1 MKEDDLEETVRLV
14 SVSMNV
20 EEAAWA
26 RQTMEFYFSCSKHG
40 IDSGRQYYV
49 WRDDGKICGLVG
61 LHRYIWGSEENVWLS
76 WFAVHPKHQDRGIGS
91 TLMDAV
97 KEHAARAGYKKLL
110 IETYDSPTFKKAR
123 SFYRARGFRQ
133 VGRVENYLPDG
144 SAMIVFA
151 MPLTK

>member
-1 MKEDDLEETVRLV
+1 M
-14 SVSMNV
+14 
-20 EEAAWA
+20 
-26 RQTMEFYFSCSKHG
+26 G
-40 IDSGRQYYV
+40 PYV

-133 VGRVENYLPDG
+133 VGRALENEPRR
-144 SAMIVFA
+144 AMRTKS
-151 MPLTK
+151 LTHELRCRYQNAR